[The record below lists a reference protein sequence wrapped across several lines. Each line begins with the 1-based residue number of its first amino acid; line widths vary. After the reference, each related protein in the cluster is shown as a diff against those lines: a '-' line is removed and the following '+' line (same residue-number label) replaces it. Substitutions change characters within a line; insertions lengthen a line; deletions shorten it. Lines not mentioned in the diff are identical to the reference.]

1 MSKIGRKPIDTKGL
15 DIKINGQNIVY
26 KGPNFSG
33 EHELPYYLKAELEND
48 TLNISFKDD
57 YSKKLQRENK
67 SHWGLHRALLANKLA
82 GARKDFEKQLR
93 ITGLGF
99 KAQLTGSK
107 VQLSLGY
114 THKIDMELPAGLKLE
129 IDKTGQILNFKS
141 AQKDLLGFFCD
152 KVRALRPTEPYKGT
166 GIRLEN
172 EVIFR
177 KAGKAKS

>member
-1 MSKIGRKPIDTKGL
+1 MSKIGRKAIETKDL
-15 DIKINGQNIVY
+15 DVKIQGQNIVY

-33 EHELPYYLKAELEND
+33 QHELPYFLKAELEGSS
-48 TLNISFKDD
+48 LFISFKDD

-82 GARKDFEKQLR
+82 GARKDFEKQVR

-107 VQLSLGY
+107 VQFSLGY
-114 THKIDMELPAGLKLE
+114 THKIDLDLPKGVKLE

-141 AQKDLLGFFCD
+141 PEKDLLGFFCD
-152 KVRALRPTEPYKGT
+152 KVRSLRPTEPYKGT
-166 GIRLEN
+166 GIKFEG

>member
-1 MSKIGRKPIDTKGL
+1 MSKIGRKSIDIKGL
-15 DIKINGQNIVY
+15 DVKVNGQNISI
-26 KGPNFSG
+26 KGPNFAC
-33 EHELPYYLKAELEND
+33 EHELPYFLRAKIEDDAL
-48 TLNISFKDD
+48 SVGFKDD

-67 SHWGLHRALLANKLA
+67 SHWGLHRALLANKVS
-82 GARKDFEKQLR
+82 GARKDFERQLK

-99 KAQLTGSK
+99 KAQLNGSK

-114 THKIDMELPAGLKLE
+114 THKIDLDLPKGVKLD

-141 AQKDLLGFFCD
+141 AEKDTLGHFCD
-152 KVRALRPTEPYKGT
+152 RVRALRPTEPYKGT
-166 GIRLEN
+166 GIKFEE